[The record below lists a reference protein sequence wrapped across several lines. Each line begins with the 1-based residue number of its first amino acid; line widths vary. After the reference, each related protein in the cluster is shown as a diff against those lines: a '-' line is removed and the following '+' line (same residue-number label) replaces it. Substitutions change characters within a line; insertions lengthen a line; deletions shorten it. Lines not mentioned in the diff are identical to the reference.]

1 MIKTPKLK
9 LKKKKTLLNK
19 SVSQINESL
28 ETSFKKIV

>member
-9 LKKKKTLLNK
+9 LKKKTLLNK